1 MISRAS
7 RETYPPSVASSL
19 TVKPVR
25 DAANGLEHIEGLF
38 EKYSRL
44 VLITAYRV
52 LGDADEAE
60 DIVQEVFLYLH
71 RRAQLFDPARGSMKT
86 WIIQIAVSRALDRK
100 IHLSRRGFYVD
111 ADLDSLQL
119 QCAPDLEQQIETR
132 LQRKYFEMAFSDL
145 THMQR
150 RTIEFFYFEG
160 LDLKDISEQL
170 REPLG
175 SVRHHLYRGLERL
188 RKNSILHGLL

>member
-1 MISRAS
+1 MVSCAS
-7 RETYPPSVASSL
+7 REVYQSSVASSL
-19 TVKPVR
+19 AVEPVPY
-25 DAANGLEHIEGLF
+25 ASNGLDRIEGLF
-38 EKYSRL
+38 DKYSRL

-71 RRAQLFDPARGSMKT
+71 RKSRLFDPARGSLKT

-100 IHLSRRGFYVD
+100 IYLSRHGFYVD

-119 QCAPDLEQQIETR
+119 RHTADLEQQIESR
-132 LQRKYFEMAFSDL
+132 LNRKYLEIAFSEL
-145 THMQR
+145 TYMQR

-160 LDLKDISEQL
+160 LNLKDISEQL
-170 REPLG
+170 QEPLG

-188 RKNSILHGLL
+188 RKSSILHSLL